1 MDNLN
6 LSQTASTPAI
16 LADWDKGLIQ
26 MTGDSYPENSF
37 ELFQPLI
44 DWVEAYLAN
53 AGQPLHL
60 ELSLVYLNTSSIR
73 SMMDIFDQLEVA
85 HNKGM
90 VVSARWTYDV
100 VNERVGRW
108 RKSFAKTAAFPS
120 RSIANLDEFQR
131 QHVTGVPHR
140 SFAGRFSGNAC
151 RFAGRT
157 GSTL

>member
-100 VNERVGRW
+100 VNERVGTLAEEFREDCG
-108 RKSFAKTAAFPS
+108 FPFTINS
-120 RSIANLDEFQR
+120 KPR
-131 QHVTGVPHR
+131 
-140 SFAGRFSGNAC
+140 
-151 RFAGRT
+151 
-157 GSTL
+157 